1 MKEFNRFDYKD
12 SIWVEREIACQLA
25 GLDKAGFKTAQSN
38 GFFREAYTTP
48 SLIEVESI
56 NMYLR
61 GEVVYEQLSERA
73 QHARKVALAE
83 QEEKQKAQD
92 AMNAYNQKVVNAFI
106 AKQRLNE
113 LTKGR

>member
-1 MKEFNRFDYKD
+1 MNRFDYKNAV
-12 SIWVEREIACQLA
+12 WVERSIACQLA
-25 GLDKAGFKTAQSN
+25 SMSLKDFNEMYKTD
-38 GFFREAYTTP
+38 GYFRCSITNP
-48 SLIEVESI
+48 DLIEAESI

-61 GEVVYEQLSERA
+61 GDVVYEQLSERA

-83 QEEKQKAQD
+83 QEEKQKRQD

-113 LTKGR
+113 LTKGI